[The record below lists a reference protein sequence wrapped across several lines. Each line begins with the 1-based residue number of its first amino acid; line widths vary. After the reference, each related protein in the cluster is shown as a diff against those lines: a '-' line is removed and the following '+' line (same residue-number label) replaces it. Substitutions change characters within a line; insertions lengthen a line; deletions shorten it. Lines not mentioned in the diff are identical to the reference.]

1 MMQEYFSQVVKLLR
15 CGSTVVSDEG
25 VISVIEVEDGYAIVR
40 PLAVIPVPFCVVGRV
55 VAEA

>member
-1 MMQEYFSQVVKLLR
+1 MKLLR

-40 PLAVIPVPFCVVGRV
+40 PLAVIPVPFCVAGRV